1 MNKKRKSMC
10 CIILASGLLFLW
22 GCSSNDA
29 EPSPYEE
36 VNTLENV
43 KIGLEKDEY
52 DPEGDTFILNTVNES
67 EDDISYG
74 IAFTLEKEED
84 NTWFMVEPDEEMAFI
99 LIAHI
104 LGPGE
109 EAQEELN
116 MEYYEPLDT
125 GKYRVV
131 REIESEV
138 LTAEFDVN

>member
-1 MNKKRKSMC
+1 MYF
-10 CIILASGLLFLW
+10 ILLTSSLLFIG
-22 GCSSNDA
+22 GCSSDAA

-43 KIGLEKDEY
+43 KIELEKNEY
-52 DPEGDTFILNTVNES
+52 DPEDDTFRLNTVNES

-125 GKYRVV
+125 AKYRVV
-131 REIESEV
+131 REIEGEV
-138 LTAEFDVN
+138 LTAEFEVN